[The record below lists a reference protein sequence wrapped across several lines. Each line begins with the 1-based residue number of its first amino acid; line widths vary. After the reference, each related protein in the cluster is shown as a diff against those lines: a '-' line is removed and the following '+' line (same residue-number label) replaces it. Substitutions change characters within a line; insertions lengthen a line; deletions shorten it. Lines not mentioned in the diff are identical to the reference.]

1 MATPVW
7 QLKLS
12 PREAEIVACVR
23 EGLSNK
29 QIARKLGI
37 APTTVKTH
45 LERIFDKL
53 GVRNRLQAALAK
65 SSQ

>member
-12 PREAEIVACVR
+12 RREAEILDCVR

-29 QIARKLGI
+29 QIGRKLGI
-37 APTTVKTH
+37 SPTTVKTH

-53 GVRNRLQAALAK
+53 QVRTRLQAAMK
-65 SSQ
+65 GTS